1 MPMYLATASQEM
13 HQIRTMLA
21 TGDIRGK
28 RVTGFFNDWL
38 RFSYLKSTKCG
49 IHLDEEDWAINI
61 EQTVV
66 GRNTKNATTGSFD
79 VNGEDG

>member
-49 IHLDEEDWAINI
+49 IHLDEED
-61 EQTVV
+61 
-66 GRNTKNATTGSFD
+66 
-79 VNGEDG
+79 